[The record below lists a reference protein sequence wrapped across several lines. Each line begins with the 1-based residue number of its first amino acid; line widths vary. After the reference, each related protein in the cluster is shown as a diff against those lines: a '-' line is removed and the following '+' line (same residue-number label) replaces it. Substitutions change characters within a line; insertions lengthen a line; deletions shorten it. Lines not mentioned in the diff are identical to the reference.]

1 MHEGLPDMPHLVHH
15 REEAESEAET
25 IQFLRHGQNLRDGTL
40 LSDWYLEA
48 KWSRPRIKTKL

>member
-40 LSDWYLEA
+40 LSD
-48 KWSRPRIKTKL
+48 